1 LNDTLITADPGVAA
15 TSLWL
20 VAEGGYA
27 AFRAALPPAQAAW
40 LEATGFQPEKARL
53 ALLPGSDGRLAGVVA
68 GLGASLEA
76 AHLGMWD
83 AAAIPE
89 RLPAGCYA
97 LATPLPP
104 ATATRFALG
113 WLVGQYRFQRL
124 RSNPKPPGAA
134 QLVLPAG
141 ADERVARASAASLG
155 LARDLVNAPANE
167 LGPEEL
173 VAIARA
179 LATEF
184 GGTSSVCEGEE
195 LRRHYPLVHAVGAGS
210 SRAPRLVSC
219 HWPRPGAPRVTL
231 VGKGVCFDTGG
242 LDLKPSAGMLL
253 MKKDMGGAACALALA
268 RLLLALAAP
277 IELRLLVPAV
287 ENSVSGSAYRPGD
300 VWRSRK
306 GLTVEIGNTDA
317 EGRLVLA
324 DALADADAGR
334 PDLLIDLATLTGAAR
349 TALGPEVPAVFSPDA
364 ALAEQARRAGEA
376 EGDPLWPLPLWAG
389 YEDELASR
397 VADLNNVAAGPFAGA
412 IMGALFLKRFVT
424 ATPAWLHVDL
434 YAWNP
439 KERPGRPVGAEAQAV
454 RALYALV
461 RERFG

>member
-1 LNDTLITADPGVAA
+1 LNELLIAADPAVPA
-15 TSLWL
+15 TRLWL
-20 VAEGGYA
+20 QNEASYA
-27 AFRAALPPAQAAW
+27 AFRSALPPAQGAW
-40 LEATGFQPEKARL
+40 LEATGFQPERGRL
-53 ALLPGSDGRLAGVVA
+53 ALLPASDGRVAGVVV
-68 GLGASLEA
+68 GLGAGTAPAELT
-76 AHLGMWD
+76 LWD

-89 RLPAGCYA
+89 RLPAGRYA
-97 LATPLPP
+97 VATVLPG
-104 ATATRFALG
+104 AAATRFALG
-113 WLVGQYRFQRL
+113 WLMGQYRYQRL
-124 RSNPKPPGAA
+124 RSNPKSPAA
-134 QLVLPAG
+134 ARLELPID
-141 ADERVARASAASLG
+141 ADARYAQAAATAMA

-167 LGPEEL
+167 LGPAEL
-173 VAIARA
+173 AAAAQA
-179 LATEF
+179 LALEF
-184 GGTSSVCEGEE
+184 GGAYSECLGDA
-195 LRRHYPLVHAVGAGS
+195 LREQYPLVHAVGAGS
-210 SRAPRLVSC
+210 ARAPRLVC
-219 HWPRPGAPRVTL
+219 CRWPRPGAPRVTI

-242 LDLKPSAGMLL
+242 LDLKPSSGMLL

-287 ENSVSGSAYRPGD
+287 ENSVSGTAYRPGD

-306 GLTVEIGNTDA
+306 GLSVEIGNTDA

-324 DALADADAGR
+324 DALADADADR

-349 TALGPEVPAVFSPDA
+349 TALGPEVPAVFSNDPQ
-364 ALAEQARRAGEA
+364 LAEQARRAGEV
-376 EGDPLWPLPLWAG
+376 EGDPLWPLPLWVG
-389 YEDELASR
+389 YDDELASR
-397 VADLNNVAAGPFAGA
+397 IADLNNVAAGPFAGA